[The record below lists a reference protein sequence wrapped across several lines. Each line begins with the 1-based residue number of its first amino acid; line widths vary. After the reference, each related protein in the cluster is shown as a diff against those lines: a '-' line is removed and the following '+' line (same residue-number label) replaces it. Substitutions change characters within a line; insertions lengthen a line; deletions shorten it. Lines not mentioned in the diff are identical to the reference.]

1 MRRGAN
7 IAVRDVTLVILVGMI
22 ALVILLIP
30 HLNPPGKKQEAE
42 ATPPGNVIVEIR
54 WPDNWKTDVDLWVLA
69 PKDSP
74 VGYSN
79 LVGRTFNL
87 LRDDLGSMNDPLG
100 LNYENAYS
108 RGIPIGEYVINLHL
122 FRNAENIYPVP
133 VDVQVSTRM
142 PPGAIKRLL
151 HSKVELRFAGQ
162 EITVF
167 RFFLNAAGSL
177 VEDTLHSN
185 YTPLRSRRSGL

>member
-1 MRRGAN
+1 MRRGPSE
-7 IAVRDVTLVILVGMI
+7 VFRDVTLIILVGMI
-22 ALVILLIP
+22 ALVILLLP
-30 HLNPPGKKQEAE
+30 HINPPGTKQEAE

-69 PKDSP
+69 PEDIP

-79 LVGRTFNL
+79 LVGQTFNL
-87 LRDDLGSMNDPLG
+87 LRDDLGNMTDPLG

-108 RGIPIGEYVINLHL
+108 RGIPIGEYVVNLHL
-122 FRNAENIYPVP
+122 FRNAENTYPVP
-133 VDVQVSTRM
+133 VNVQVSTRM

-167 RFFLNAAGSL
+167 RFFLNADGSL

-185 YTPLRSRRSGL
+185 YLSLRSKRHGS